1 MQFEVIN
8 REKIGV
14 MVTEYTECIPSQEV
28 LRDMEKHGFTFK
40 LDGKRITPREIE
52 RLRK

>member
-1 MQFEVIN
+1 MRFEVIN